1 MKEAKI
7 ICWKCDA
14 RFSVDVEELEKPRPV
29 ILRGEPGRS
38 SVPTTARPKVYVVQC
53 PNCGSDNEIEIAL
66 PGGG

>member
-14 RFSVDVEELEKPRPV
+14 KFSVDVEELEKPRPV
-29 ILRGEPGRS
+29 ILRGEPGRP
-38 SVPTTARPKVYVVQC
+38 SVQTTVRPKVYVVRC

-66 PGGG
+66 PVEG